1 MARPQVYYAELNLS
15 GGKIIMRLQDEV
27 QMGMYS
33 WNIPRHTSTD
43 YELHIFAQG
52 TGMLQLDHSTHS
64 VPEGH
69 AVIIGPNTPHSS
81 KSLPGNTVHF
91 YLHFQAEGAYL
102 QNFLRS
108 LIQGCRVFP
117 VEDITILLARQLLKT
132 LCGIDTFRQELLEAL
147 LPPIMIQT
155 LQCLGLTPERTI
167 TGAVNEEQERRNK
180 IDTFFQSDLPY
191 GNKEE
196 RLAQELGISRR
207 HLARI
212 LQKYYGMNFRELM
225 LHKRMGHAAWML
237 SRTDNPV
244 TNIAEA
250 LDYTSVSAFSQAFK
264 SVHGKTP
271 TQYRAEHQ

>member
-1 MARPQVYYAELNLS
+1 MVRPQVYYAELNLS

-27 QMGMYS
+27 QMGMYG
-33 WNIPRHTSTD
+33 WNTPRHTSTD

-69 AVIIGPNTPHSS
+69 AVIIGPNIPHSS
-81 KSLPGNTVHF
+81 KSLPGNTVRF

-117 VEDITILLARQLLKT
+117 VEDITILLAQQLLKT

-180 IDTFFQSDLPY
+180 IEVFFQADLPY
-191 GNKEE
+191 GNQEE
-196 RLAQELGISRR
+196 RLSRELGLSRR
-207 HLARI
+207 QLARV
-212 LQKYYGMNFRELM
+212 LKKYYGMSFREM
-225 LHKRMGHAAWML
+225 LLHRRMDHAAWML
-237 SRTDNPV
+237 RHTNDPV
-244 TNIAEA
+244 AKIAETMN
-250 LDYTSVSAFSQAFK
+250 YTSLSAFSQAFK

-271 TQYRAEHQ
+271 TQYRAEYR